1 MKVHIKTIDHDS
13 YKIAAGQ
20 QGQSLEKFNGLIER
34 LLANFPKLKMKIY
47 FDCFVYIISSFAT
60 APMSISELEEP

>member
-20 QGQSLEKFNGLIER
+20 QGQSLEKLNGLIER
-34 LLANFPKLKMKIY
+34 LLAKFPKLKMKN
-47 FDCFVYIISSFAT
+47 FFSRYILT
-60 APMSISELEEP
+60 AMFT